1 MRHLPVHWSEGMFLR
16 PHHFQAADRHWGER
30 LALSKAAD
38 DPCSYGIVRI
48 DIDPTALANRQLELR
63 ACQAR
68 LRDGTLV
75 WLEPGE
81 EPDRINLEQ
90 ASKEIGALSASLDEA
105 IQAADAVRVYLAVP
119 RFDPSGPN
127 VSPPGPAERSR
138 TNTFRQTL
146 QDETSGGND
155 QEVEFRRLNVR
166 LRLSTEDLS
175 GYELLP
181 IAQIRQAGNR
191 EAAPEIDPDYFPP
204 MLSVDAWPPLGRD
217 LVRGIYDL
225 IGRKVDVLAEQ
236 AVTRQVGFS
245 SSEPG
250 DLDRLMMLSK
260 LQESRA
266 VLRVVAFAPGIHP
279 RQAYAELCR
288 IAGQLAIFEPSRKI
302 EELPLYDHDDLARIF
317 RLVKERIETMLSRVA
332 VLEFEQRYFVGLGT
346 ASLSV
351 AIEPKWLQSDWQ
363 CYVGAL
369 RGDLPEEVC
378 HRLLTGDNHLDW
390 KLGSAEEVDRL
401 FRMGVPGLELIP
413 VERPP
418 RALPARSGWLYYKIG
433 TESPAWRSVQA
444 TQSMAIRVR
453 DSAILNA
460 DQLAGR
466 RRVEV
471 SYDGR
476 VAALEFALFAV
487 PK

>member
-30 LALSKAAD
+30 LALSNTAN

-90 ASKEIGALSASLDEA
+90 ASKEIGTLSASLDEA

-138 TNTFRQTL
+138 TNTFRQML

-204 MLSVDAWPPLGRD
+204 MLSVDAWPALGRD

-250 DLDRLMMLSK
+250 DLDRLIMLSK

-302 EELPLYDHDDLARIF
+302 DELPLYDHDDLARIF
-317 RLVKERIETMLSRVA
+317 RLVKERIESMLSRVA

-378 HRLLTGDNHLDW
+378 HRLLTGDKHLDW

-460 DQLAGR
+460 EQLAGR
-466 RRVEV
+466 RRLEV
-471 SYDGR
+471 SYEGR